1 MTKKLSEIDILSLLG
16 DGYDSDIGSIDDETE
31 ELDFPNDEFQNL
43 LNDFEEIHDELNE
56 VTTNIHNNPPIVEPN
71 IIYNVTEKKNITW
84 HNEPYIPPKL
94 HLDDIQEN
102 ICSKLRFP
110 IEYFLDFFDE
120 TFFEEIAFNTT
131 LYSVQNSVPNFKATN
146 SQEIKQLIAIHLI
159 MGSLKY
165 PRAHMYWEDEFRVSL
180 ICNTMTRNRFFQLRS
195 NLHIINNE
203 SIPLGNKDKFIK
215 VRPLYDLIKKK
226 CNSLPK
232 ERNLS
237 IDEQMVPFKGHLSV
251 KQYMKGKPCP
261 WGIKIFILAGESGI
275 VYDFIIYQ
283 GATTEFDES
292 TQKKLGLGGAVVLYL
307 TKTVKE
313 NSHYLFFDNYFSSF
327 QLFEQLYI
335 NKIYA
340 IGTIRANRFNKPPL
354 LSDKVMGKMGRGTT
368 YEIRSSK
375 TDNGCSIALVKWF
388 DNKPVN
394 MASNYLASGVIDEVK
409 RYDKKEKVYVTVERP
424 EIVRLYN
431 KSMGGVD
438 KIDQLISFY
447 RIFIKSKK
455 WTMRLIM
462 HAFDLVVSNCWLIYK
477 NDAKQLNTPQNKVL
491 DLLHFRLQ
499 LARELIEFNFKK
511 KAGRPKKFD
520 ADFLPKTSPSTT
532 KKPRTDSV
540 IPPEHIRYDRTNHFP
555 EVDQLKNPTKC
566 KYPPCENRHRTHV
579 RCIKCDIHLCLNSD
593 RNCFLSFHKSD

>member
-1 MTKKLSEIDILSLLG
+1 M
-16 DGYDSDIGSIDDETE
+16 
-31 ELDFPNDEFQNL
+31 
-43 LNDFEEIHDELNE
+43 
-56 VTTNIHNNPPIVEPN
+56 
-71 IIYNVTEKKNITW
+71 
-84 HNEPYIPPKL
+84 
-94 HLDDIQEN
+94 DDIQEN

-120 TFFEEIAFNTT
+120 TIFEEIAFNTT

-165 PRAHMYWEDEFRVSL
+165 PRARMYLEDEFRVSL

-261 WGIKIFILAGESGI
+261 WVIKIFILAGKSGI

-313 NSHYLFFDNYFSSF
+313 NRITCFLTTTFHLFNCLNNYILIKYMQLVPFVQIDSINLHYYLIK
-327 QLFEQLYI
+327 LW
-335 NKIYA
+335 
-340 IGTIRANRFNKPPL
+340 
-354 LSDKVMGKMGRGTT
+354 GK
-368 YEIRSSK
+368 
-375 TDNGCSIALVKWF
+375 W
-388 DNKPVN
+388 
-394 MASNYLASGVIDEVK
+394 DEV
-409 RYDKKEKVYVTVERP
+409 
-424 EIVRLYN
+424 LLM
-431 KSMGGVD
+431 KSGPL
-438 KIDQLISFY
+438 KQ
-447 RIFIKSKK
+447 
-455 WTMRLIM
+455 TM
-462 HAFDLVVSNCWLIYK
+462 VV
-477 NDAKQLNTPQNKVL
+477 P
-491 DLLHFRLQ
+491 LHL
-499 LARELIEFNFKK
+499 
-511 KAGRPKKFD
+511 
-520 ADFLPKTSPSTT
+520 
-532 KKPRTDSV
+532 
-540 IPPEHIRYDRTNHFP
+540 
-555 EVDQLKNPTKC
+555 
-566 KYPPCENRHRTHV
+566 
-579 RCIKCDIHLCLNSD
+579 
-593 RNCFLSFHKSD
+593 